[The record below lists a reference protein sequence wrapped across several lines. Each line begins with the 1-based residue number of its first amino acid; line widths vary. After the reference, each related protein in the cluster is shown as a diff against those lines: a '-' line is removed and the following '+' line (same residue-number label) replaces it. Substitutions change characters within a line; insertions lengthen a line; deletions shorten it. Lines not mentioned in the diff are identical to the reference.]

1 MALSTE
7 LYGLKSAGV
16 YRFEKDQSVIQNTV
30 EPLDNI
36 RMLVGFSKVGPFNT
50 PVYITTTKEF
60 VDTFGEIDRTL
71 EKKGAFFHRS
81 CLAALSAGPIYA
93 LNLLKL
99 DPEEDKVSA
108 MQFATS
114 ATCEKQTPNPA
125 TNLFPYQGMYNI
137 DTFYTPSEESF
148 LYTIGRKNTYI
159 SDGTSTNDIL
169 NFTNIGKN
177 PVSVV
182 VTKSSEYNSSVYDVT
197 CQEWY
202 GKGNVPEYLHPTS
215 YISDFFVDVYV
226 FSGDWGGKF
235 DTDNPYDRFASD
247 IKFNK
252 YFDKQKGLIRKKN
265 ASDTTDTL
273 FAQFLNEPD
282 VQLIGKYTG
291 CLIPGFV
298 DKNGHNMYIEYLI
311 NSDTNVNG
319 LMCSVNEQ
327 IFDGDVKIDGDRNGI
342 DMVGH
347 SVYDAIHDAGSSS
360 VFSDVNFLSYKGS
373 LAQAI
378 LGGAGEVKSDNDD
391 SSVKTLK
398 GTYTS
403 SDGEI
408 TITSYNENTSG
419 TENTSDTLI
428 TPNIIKTN
436 STSSDVLGGVVT
448 KWIRENSSDSK
459 SYTLYAYYYAE
470 NNKTYL
476 PMDKSGLDDLDKI
489 YKYDGNKYFVFDN
502 ELVPIVSAERKLIP
516 SITDSSLP
524 ESEKRDAQT
533 GSETT
538 LQNNINNKFSGYT
551 PGVMNSN
558 PIIRYKF
565 KVVSNNI
572 LNLSNT
578 NNQEVDPSYG
588 IPCYVF
594 DSQFCNAVYF
604 NKTETETETDKAMFI
619 EGSDIYKKRSSLG
632 TNDYVLYKNNDSDL
646 ERVDIDWIDNI
657 GNITKVGG
665 YDITNTNY
673 QPSYI
678 IAKFSK
684 FDGTRISANSLIGK
698 TYNLD
703 YKQENN
709 GICVILGANNFNQT
723 INVIVGQKVLGITPK
738 DNEFFIPVEADVE
751 DYSNV
756 KVGNYVLADNGSDE
770 YGNKYHRLT
779 RIVTINGVYDEQNI
793 LKYRLVKCQDKISST
808 PITDVVAD
816 NLVWSVT
823 EVFTKFVDSFTN
835 YNVFTL
841 DGFHMRKDQMPDGTD
856 ARQHE
861 ILDLLDENSEYCNLF
876 NALIDRELIQFR
888 YLVDT
893 FGLGI
898 EEMCKHQYTKL
909 CQERKSAFAIINMPS
924 VNDFKNSKDPSFVDR
939 NSSVSAE
946 FIAKGGDPNTNPSFL
961 FSLPDIVNGSTWGAY
976 YYPYLKVYSNYT
988 TINVPPAAY
997 VSNNYIAKYG
1007 AGSPWTLVAGQ
1018 NRGVIS
1024 GNSVVGVESS
1034 LVRDSR
1040 DWLEP
1045 AGINS
1050 IIYQNNIGCVIYAN
1064 KTAKQTP
1071 KSALS
1076 SINCREACIYIQDGV
1091 EKILKN
1097 YLFETNTAQTRL
1109 EIKTLVDN
1117 FLDMVK
1123 NNGGVY
1129 DYKTIMDS
1137 SNNDAEVIDHNMGVI
1152 DIFIEPVKGLEIL
1165 VQKLT
1170 ILRTGAIASGT
1181 FE

>member
-108 MQFATS
+108 MLFATS

-125 TNLFPYQGMYNI
+125 TNRFPYQGMYNI

-235 DTDNPYDRFASD
+235 DTKNPYERFGSD

-273 FAQFLNEPD
+273 FTQFLNEPD

-347 SVYDAIHDAGSSS
+347 SVYDAMYDAGSSS

-378 LGGAGEVKSDNDD
+378 LGGAGEVETDNND
-391 SSVKTLK
+391 SNVKTLK
-398 GTYTS
+398 GTYTI
-403 SDGEI
+403 SDGKI
-408 TITSYNENTSG
+408 TITQETKIIQE
-419 TENTSDTLI
+419 TKI
-428 TPNIIKTN
+428 TNSIKTDGTG
-436 STSSDVLGGVVT
+436 SYVLGGVVT
-448 KWIRENSSDSK
+448 KWIRENSSDLK

-476 PMDKSGLDDLDKI
+476 PMDESGLDDLDKI
-489 YKYDGNKYFVFDN
+489 YKYDGNKYFVFGE

-524 ESEKRDAQT
+524 ESEKTGTDGLQT
-533 GSETT
+533 
-538 LQNNINNKFSGYT
+538 NINDTFNGYT
-551 PGVMNSN
+551 PGVMKSN

-565 KVVSNNI
+565 KVVSNNELEDI
-572 LNLSNT
+572 EKQESYLS
-578 NNQEVDPSYG
+578 
-588 IPCYVF
+588 YVF

-604 NKTETETETDKAMFI
+604 NETETDKAMFI

-632 TNDYVLYKNNDSDL
+632 TNDYVYINNDSENNGSNL

-657 GNITKVGG
+657 GNITKVCD
-665 YDITNTNY
+665 YVITNTNY

-684 FDGTRISANSLIGK
+684 FEGTPISANGLIGK

-703 YKQENN
+703 YEKEEN

-723 INVIVGQKVLGITPK
+723 INVIVGQEVLGITPK

-779 RIVTINGVYDEQNI
+779 RIVTINGVYDENNI

-816 NLVWSVT
+816 GLVWSVT

-1034 LVRDSR
+1034 LIRDSR

-1091 EKILKN
+1091 EKILRN

>member
-30 EPLDNI
+30 EPLDNV

-99 DPEEDKVSA
+99 DPEEDKVPA
-108 MQFATS
+108 MLFATS
-114 ATCEKQTPNPA
+114 ATNEVQTINPE

-137 DTFYTPSEESF
+137 DTFYTPSEDSF
-148 LYTIGRKNTYI
+148 LYTIGREHYYVT
-159 SDGTSTNDIL
+159 DGTSTNDIL

-182 VTKSSEYNSSVYDVT
+182 VTKSNEYNSSAYDVT

-202 GKGNVPEYLHPTS
+202 GKGNVPEFLHPTS

-226 FSGDWGGKF
+226 LSGDWGGKF
-235 DTDNPYDRFASD
+235 SEDAPYNRFSSD
-247 IKFNK
+247 IKFSK
-252 YFDKQKGLIRKKN
+252 YFDKQKGLIRKKK
-265 ASDTTDTL
+265 STDTTDTL
-273 FAQFLNEPD
+273 FNQFLNEPD

-298 DKNGHNMYIEYLI
+298 DKNGHNMYIQYLI

-327 IFDGDVKIDGDRNGI
+327 IFDGDVKIDGDQNGI

-347 SVYDAIHDAGSSS
+347 SIYDKMLNSGSNS

-373 LAQAI
+373 LSQDVI
-378 LGGAGEVKSDNDD
+378 CGVSVVEPETGSPSYDDTPGSYTKSEGVITLSDVTITPKEIKSD
-391 SSVKTLK
+391 L
-398 GTYTS
+398 
-403 SDGEI
+403 DG
-408 TITSYNENTSG
+408 SY
-419 TENTSDTLI
+419 
-428 TPNIIKTN
+428 
-436 STSSDVLGGVVT
+436 LGGVVK
-448 KWIRENSSDSK
+448 KWIRENPNNQK
-459 SYTLYAYYYAE
+459 IYTLYAYYYAE
-470 NNKTYL
+470 NNGSYL
-476 PMDKSGLDDLDKI
+476 PMSESGLDDIDKI
-489 YKYDGNKYFVFDN
+489 YNYVKEGNAYFVFDS
-502 ELVPIVSAERKLIP
+502 ELVPVVSAERKLMS
-516 SITDSSLP
+516 SITDTSLP
-524 ESEKRDAQT
+524 AEERRDTDEST
-533 GSETT
+533 ST
-538 LQNNINNKFSGYT
+538 LQEELDDKFNGYDH
-551 PGVMNSN
+551 GIMNSN

-565 KVVSNNI
+565 KVVSNEDLAD
-572 LNLSNT
+572 LN
-578 NNQEVDPSYG
+578 DPTEASY
-588 IPCYVF
+588 VL
-594 DSQFCNAVYF
+594 DSDFCDKMYIDA
-604 NKTETETETDKAMFI
+604 NKTNRAMFI
-619 EGSDIYKKRSSLG
+619 EGSELYKKRSSLG
-632 TNDYVLYKNNDSDL
+632 TNDYVNVGGSDII
-646 ERVDIDWIDNI
+646 RYDIDWIDNI
-657 GNITKVGG
+657 G
-665 YDITNTNY
+665 DIETIGSYEIKNKNY
-673 QPSYI
+673 QPHYI
-678 IAKFSK
+678 IAE
-684 FDGTRISANSLIGK
+684 FDDDYNKETPSDSINVSDIIGG

-703 YKQENN
+703 NELVEM
-709 GICVILGANNFNQT
+709 GICIILGSNNFNT
-723 INVIVGQKVLGITPK
+723 TVRIIAGQEVLGVTPK
-738 DNEFFIPVEADVE
+738 DNEFFIPADADVE
-751 DYSNV
+751 DYTTI
-756 KVGNYVLADNGSDE
+756 KVGNYILADNGTDE
-770 YGNKYHRLT
+770 YGNELHRLT
-779 RIVTINGVYDEQNI
+779 RIVTINGVYDQNNI
-793 LKYRLVKCQDKISST
+793 LRYRLVRCQDKISYTST
-808 PITDVVAD
+808 DGNDKD
-816 NLVWSVT
+816 NYEWSVT
-823 EVFTKFVDSFTN
+823 EAYNKFVDSFSN
-835 YNVFTL
+835 YNVYTI

-861 ILDLLDENSEYCNLF
+861 ILDLLDENSEYSNLF

-898 EEMCKHQYTKL
+898 ESMCKAQYTRL
-909 CQERKSAFAIINMPS
+909 CQARKSAFAIINMPS
-924 VNDFKNSKDPSFVDR
+924 VNDFKNSADPSFIDK
-939 NSSVSAE
+939 NGSVSAE
-946 FIAKGGDPNTNPSFL
+946 YIAKGANPDTNPSFL

-1034 LVRDSR
+1034 LIRDSR

-1091 EKILKN
+1091 EKILRN

-1129 DYKTIMDS
+1129 DYKTVMDS

-1152 DIFIEPVKGLEIL
+1152 DIFIEPVRGLEIL

-1170 ILRTGAIASGT
+1170 ILRTGAIESGT

>member
-99 DPEEDKVSA
+99 DPEEDKVSV

-114 ATCEKQTPNPA
+114 ATCEKQTPDPA
-125 TNLFPYQGMYNI
+125 NNLFPYQGMYNI

-182 VTKSSEYNSSVYDVT
+182 VTKSSEYNSSAYDVT

-235 DTDNPYDRFASD
+235 GTENPYERFASD

-273 FAQFLNEPD
+273 FTQFLNEPD

-347 SVYDAIHDAGSSS
+347 SVYDAMYDAGSSS

-378 LGGAGEVKSDNDD
+378 LGGAGVEPNNNGA
-391 SSVKTLK
+391 SVKTLK
-398 GTYTS
+398 GTYTI
-403 SDGEI
+403 SDGKI
-408 TITSYNENTSG
+408 TITSY
-419 TENTSDTLI
+419 TENTLDTLI
-428 TPNIIKTN
+428 NSKSIKT
-436 STSSDVLGGVVT
+436 SFTDSGVLGGVVT
-448 KWIRENSSDSK
+448 KWIRENSSDLK

-470 NNKTYL
+470 QNETYL
-476 PMDKSGLDDLDKI
+476 PMDESKLDDLDKI
-489 YKYDGNKYFVFDN
+489 YKYDGNKYFVFNN

-524 ESEKRDAQT
+524 ESEKTDTDGLQT
-533 GSETT
+533 
-538 LQNNINNKFSGYT
+538 NINNKFNGYT

-565 KVVSNNI
+565 KVVSNNN
-572 LNLSNT
+572 LNLENT
-578 NNQEVDPSYG
+578 NDPQ
-588 IPCYVF
+588 YVF
-594 DSQFCNAVYF
+594 DSPFCNAVYF
-604 NKTETETETDKAMFI
+604 NETETDKAMFI

-632 TNDYVLYKNNDSDL
+632 TNDYVLYKNNNSDSDFK
-646 ERVDIDWIDNI
+646 RVDIDLIDNI
-657 GNITKVGG
+657 GNITKVGT

-684 FDGTRISANSLIGK
+684 VEGTNVSVNDLIGK

-703 YKQENN
+703 HEQEEN

-779 RIVTINGVYDEQNI
+779 RIVTINGVYDENNI

-816 NLVWSVT
+816 GLAWSVT

-961 FSLPDIVNGSTWGAY
+961 FSLPDTVNGSTWGAY

-1034 LVRDSR
+1034 LIRDSR

-1091 EKILKN
+1091 EKILRN

-1129 DYKTIMDS
+1129 DYKTVMDS